1 MSSISDWLSGHS
13 LLLLLSAGTLFSFLW
28 LMQFRGRLNMKWY
41 AALPIAICHTLV
53 GVVCVKAFAFMET
66 GFNTDSLGNMSLFGG
81 VFFMP
86 LLYLAGAKLTKRKA
100 ADVCDV
106 FTPCMLFTLMCAR
119 LNCILSGCCIG
130 LFIPGTHVHFP
141 TRELEILYYIV
152 MLILL
157 VPRVKKSKNPGSTYP
172 LYMASY
178 GAFRFLDEFFRTS
191 STGMLFHL
199 SHVWAAIAFA
209 AGLSI
214 YIEINARNHQR
225 KKVIKK

>member
-1 MSSISDWLSGHS
+1 MVVEWLDANKLIV
-13 LLLLLSAGTLFSFLW
+13 LLTIGTLFAFGW
-28 LMQFRGRLNMKWY
+28 LFALRERLHMKWY
-41 AALPIAICHTLV
+41 VAIPIAILHTLI
-53 GVVCVKAFAFMET
+53 GVLSVKIFAFMET
-66 GFNTDSLGNMSLFGG
+66 GFALDSLGNMSLFGG

-86 LLYLAGAKLTKRKA
+86 LVYWAGAKLTKRNLGL
-100 ADVCDV
+100 VCDLL
-106 FTPCMLFTLMCAR
+106 TPCMIFTVMCAR
-119 LNCILSGCCIG
+119 INCIVSGCCSG
-130 LFIPGTHVHFP
+130 LVIPGTHFHFP
-141 TRELEILYYIV
+141 TRELEIFYYIV

-157 VPRVKKSKNPGSTYP
+157 IPRVKKSKNPGSIYP

-178 GAFRFLDEFFRTS
+178 GAFRFIDEFFRTS

>member
-1 MSSISDWLSGHS
+1 MVVEWLDANKLIV
-13 LLLLLSAGTLFSFLW
+13 LLTIGTLFAFGW
-28 LMQFRGRLNMKWY
+28 LFALRERLHMKWY
-41 AALPIAICHTLV
+41 VAIPIAILHTLI
-53 GVVCVKAFAFMET
+53 GVLSVKIFAFMET
-66 GFNTDSLGNMSLFGG
+66 GFALDSLGNMSLFGG

-86 LLYLAGAKLTKRKA
+86 LVYWAGAKLTKRNLGL
-100 ADVCDV
+100 VCDLL
-106 FTPCMLFTLMCAR
+106 TPCMIFTVMCAR
-119 LNCILSGCCIG
+119 INCIVSGCCAG
-130 LFIPGTHVHFP
+130 LVIPGTHVHFP

-157 VPRVKKSKNPGSTYP
+157 IPRVKKSKNPGSIYP